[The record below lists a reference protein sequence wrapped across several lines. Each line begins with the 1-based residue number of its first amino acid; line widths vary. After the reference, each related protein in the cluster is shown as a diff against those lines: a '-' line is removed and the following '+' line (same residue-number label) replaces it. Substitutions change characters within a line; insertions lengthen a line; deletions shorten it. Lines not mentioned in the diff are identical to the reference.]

1 MPMPTWAILRLSCS
15 PLDPTRRRLHTR
27 SRGPMGWGEDGCVE
41 LRSAFIFSPVAPAK
55 ATGFCFWSLISRR
68 GEDSDDNFIHHT
80 EKDRKRREIP
90 CTKEDSRPRLW
101 QDGDHSAGV
110 IS

>member
-1 MPMPTWAILRLSCS
+1 MGYSALIHVHLSTQPGAGCI
-15 PLDPTRRRLHTR
+15 PAPA
-27 SRGPMGWGEDGCVE
+27 GPWGWGEDGCVE

-90 CTKEDSRPRLW
+90 GTKEDSRPRLW